1 MTRPSF
7 TLLSRP
13 QCHLCEQFAEELR
26 AHLGAAVEL
35 QIVDVDSDPELQAQY
50 GLRIPVLLDPDGA
63 LCCEVTFDPARLAG
77 WIDGG

>member
-13 QCHLCEQFAEELR
+13 QCHLCEQFAEAFHAEL
-26 AHLGAAVEL
+26 GDAADL
-35 QIVDVDSDPELQAQY
+35 RIVDVDSDPAWQAQY

-63 LCCEVTFDPARLAG
+63 LCCEVRLDPTRLAG
-77 WIDGG
+77 WTGGG

>member
-13 QCHLCEQFAEELR
+13 QCHLCEQFAEAFHAHVGEAADLR
-26 AHLGAAVEL
+26 
-35 QIVDVDSDPELQAQY
+35 IVDVDSEPALQAQY

-63 LCCEVTFDPARLAG
+63 LCCELRLDPARLAG
-77 WIDGG
+77 WTDGG